1 MGLGCVRGCPTQ
13 LINKATEAV
22 AVAGV
27 VATEWM
33 RKVEEDGRE
42 RSGGGYFLRTRRGAS

>member
-1 MGLGCVRGCPTQ
+1 MGLGCVGECPTQ
-13 LINKATEAV
+13 RNKATEAV
-22 AVAGV
+22 GVAGV
-27 VATEWM
+27 VGTEWM

>member
-27 VATEWM
+27 
-33 RKVEEDGRE
+33 E
-42 RSGGGYFLRTRRGAS
+42 RYPPNV